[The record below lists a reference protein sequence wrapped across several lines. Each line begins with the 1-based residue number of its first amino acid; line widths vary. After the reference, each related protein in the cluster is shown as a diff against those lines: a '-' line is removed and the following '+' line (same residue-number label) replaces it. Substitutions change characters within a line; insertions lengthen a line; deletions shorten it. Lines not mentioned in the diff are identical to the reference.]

1 MKSSNVGTMVL
12 AGAGSGLGGY
22 LIGNQANAK
31 RTTPAASAVQSY
43 SVLFPAALGVL
54 GWLLLRKK
62 NPSAAKGLLVG
73 GIAGAGWGYYEF
85 GKAAAPASAAGS
97 VASNTP
103 SNAGTGGTAA
113 SPQSNTGT
121 GGTANNMTQGTGR
134 TAAAANTPSNYGT
147 ASTATSRM
155 VGAGRRRARRM
166 GGPTVRRPAAPGVR
180 RALNSPF
187 GSGLARHVGDMILP
201 RRFQTGSSAFG
212 RDAWTR

>member
-1 MKSSNVGTMVL
+1 MKSSNIGTMVL

-31 RTTPAASAVQSY
+31 RTTAPASAVQSY

-85 GKAAAPASAAGS
+85 GKKPAAAAAASGA
-97 VASNTP
+97 ASNTP
-103 SNAGTGGTAA
+103 SNANTAA
-113 SPQSNTGT
+113 TSGTPQANTGT
-121 GGTANNMTQGTGR
+121 GSTGNNMTAGTGR

-147 ASTATSRM
+147 GGTGMSRM

-166 GGPTVRRPAAPGVR
+166 GGPILRRPGAAGVR